1 MAGPP
6 EAPEQEVAMSA
17 SIDTMHGVGE
27 AALEVFRLAGFKTI
41 MQLKAFDVE
50 DRKLKSAIA
59 QIKTR
64 PELDHRP
71 SSYWQALGTRCVNII
86 YCAKSAQA
94 TPYVPDEYMCPITLQ
109 WFDDPV
115 VAPSGHSFSRAA
127 LLESLASDPR
137 NPITREPLSIEQAGK
152 LLYTNFSLRHA
163 VEHYRLNH
171 QRFSILD

>member
-1 MAGPP
+1 
-6 EAPEQEVAMSA
+6 MSA

-27 AALEVFRLAGFKTI
+27 AAMEVFRLAGFRTI
-41 MQLKAFDVE
+41 MQLKAFDAE
-50 DRKLKSAIA
+50 DKVKSAIA

-71 SSYWQALGTRCVNII
+71 SSYWLALGTRCVNIV
-86 YCAKSAQA
+86 YYAKSAQA
-94 TPYVPDEYMCPITLQ
+94 TPYVPDEYMCPITLD

-127 LLESLASDPR
+127 LLESLAGDPR
-137 NPITREPLSIEQAGK
+137 NPITREPLSIEQTGK
-152 LLYTNFSLRHA
+152 LVYTNFSLRHA

-171 QRFSILD
+171 CLFSRCCCLTTG